1 MIIGICDDDVQERE
15 QLLDIC
21 TEVMK
26 KEYTEYTLI
35 EFDRGKAV
43 LDYEE
48 KIDLLLLDIEMPE
61 LSGIELKDR
70 LQQSDKVEM
79 IIYVTSHSELM
90 REAFGLHV
98 IGFIRKG
105 MEDVQLPEMLH
116 SAVQM
121 KEPHLLIE
129 GQEDSRMV
137 RYIEAYYGYVKMIC
151 EHGETE
157 LKRITLDSLE
167 ETLAPYDFVRIHRKY
182 LVNMRKIDR
191 LHENEVELGGVKL
204 PISVR
209 MRTKVK
215 KVYDSFARRNA
226 RYC

>member
-15 QLLDIC
+15 HLRDIC
-21 TEVMK
+21 VEVMK

-35 EFDRGKAV
+35 EFDSGKAV

-48 KIDLLLLDIEMPE
+48 TMDLLLLDIEMPE
-61 LSGIELKDR
+61 LDGIELKNR

-79 IIYVTSHSELM
+79 IIYVSSHSELM

-98 IGFIRKG
+98 IGFVRKG
-105 MEDVQLPEMLH
+105 MEEIQLPEMLH

-121 KEPHLLIE
+121 KEPYLLIE
-129 GQEDSRMV
+129 GQADSRTV

-167 ETLAPYDFVRIHRKY
+167 DMLAPYDFVRIHRRY

-191 LHENEVELGGVKL
+191 LHENEVEIGGKKL
-204 PISVR
+204 QISVR

-215 KVYDSFARRNA
+215 KAYDSFARRNA

>member
-15 QLLDIC
+15 RLCDIC
-21 TEVMK
+21 AEVLE
-26 KEYTEYTLI
+26 KEYIDYTLI
-35 EFDRGKAV
+35 EFDSGKAV
-43 LDYEE
+43 LDYEK
-48 KIDLLLLDIEMPE
+48 KIDLLLLDIEMPG
-61 LSGIELKDR
+61 LGGIELKNR

-98 IGFIRKG
+98 IGFARKG
-105 MEDVQLPEMLH
+105 MEDVLLPEMLH

-129 GQEDSRMV
+129 GQEDSRTV
-137 RYIEAYYGYVKMIC
+137 RYIEAYYGYVKMVC

-167 ETLAPYDFVRIHRKY
+167 DMLAPYDFLRIHRKY

-191 LHENEVELGGVKL
+191 LHENEVEIGGKKL

-215 KVYDSFARRNA
+215 KAYDGFARRNA

>member
-15 QLLDIC
+15 RLLDIC

-26 KEYTEYTLI
+26 KEYTEYTLV
-35 EFDRGKAV
+35 EFDNGKAV

-61 LSGIELKDR
+61 LSGIELKNR

-79 IIYVTSHSELM
+79 IIYVSSHSELM

-98 IGFIRKG
+98 IGFARKG
-105 MEDVQLPEMLH
+105 MEAVQLPDMLR
-116 SAVQM
+116 SSVQM
-121 KEPHLLIE
+121 KEPHLMIE
-129 GQEDSRMV
+129 GQADSRTV

-151 EHGETE
+151 EHGETD
-157 LKRITLDSLE
+157 LHRITLDSLE

-191 LHENEVELGGVKL
+191 LHDNEIEIGGVKL

-209 MRTKVK
+209 MKTKVRK
-215 KVYDSFARRNA
+215 AYDSFARRNA